1 MTRGP
6 KRHLKRLAA
15 PKSWM
20 LDKMGGTFAPKPVSG
35 PHRSKEC
42 IPLCLLLKK
51 LNYAQ
56 TKKEVKHIVRNQM
69 IKINHKIRTEKN
81 FPVGLFDVLSIE
93 KTNEHYRLLY
103 NINKRFYLHKIS
115 NEEAK
120 IRLCKVTKKKIDNEV
135 PFCYTDDGFSFRFL
149 DPKIEINDTLKVD
162 IINNKVVSFIK
173 FEEGKMALIT
183 KGNNLG
189 CIGTI
194 VRIERHEIGFD
205 MIYLKDVNGRSFATR
220 ARNAFV
226 IGEVD
231 NVEITLPNGKGLK
244 ISEIELS
251 NMKYGE
257 MVKEEIEQTE

>member
-20 LDKMGGTFAPKPVSG
+20 LDRMGGTFAPKPVSG
-35 PHRSKEC
+35 PHRTKEC

-56 TKKEVKHIVRNQM
+56 TKKEIKHIVRNSM
-69 IKINHKIRTEKN
+69 IKVNNKVRTEKN
-81 FPVGLFDVLSIE
+81 YPVGLFDVLSIE
-93 KTNEHYRLLY
+93 KTNEHFRLLY

-115 NEEAK
+115 TEESK
-120 IRLCKVTKKKIDNEV
+120 IRLCKVVKKKKDGDV
-135 PFCYTDDGFSFRFL
+135 PFCYTNDGFSFRFL
-149 DPKIEINDTLKVD
+149 DPAIVESDTLKID
-162 IINNKVVSFIK
+162 IINNKVIEHVK
-173 FEEGKMALIT
+173 FEEGKLAIIT

-194 VRIERHEIGFD
+194 IRIEKHEVGFD
-205 MIYLKDVNGRSFATR
+205 MIYLKDLNGRSFATR
-220 ARNAFV
+220 AKNAFV

-231 NVEITLPNGKGLK
+231 APLITLPNGRGIKV
-244 ISEIELS
+244 SVFELS
-251 NMKYGE
+251 NIKYGE
-257 MVKEEIEQTE
+257 IVEEVKEE

>member
-35 PHRSKEC
+35 PHRSTEC

-51 LNYAQ
+51 LNYAN
-56 TKKEVKHIVRNQM
+56 TKKEIKHIVRNSM
-69 IKINHKIRTEKN
+69 IKINNKIRTEKN
-81 FPVGLFDVLSIE
+81 FPVGLFDVLTID

-103 NINKRFYLHKIS
+103 NINKRFYMHRIS
-115 NEEAK
+115 PEEAK
-120 IRLCKVTKKKIDNEV
+120 YRLCKVVKRKSDGDV
-135 PFCYTDDGFSFRFL
+135 PFCYTNDGFSFRFL
-149 DPKIEINDTLKVD
+149 DPEIKEADTLKID
-162 IINNKVVSFIK
+162 IAENKVVSYLR
-173 FEEGKMALIT
+173 FEEGKMAIIT

-194 VRIERHEIGFD
+194 IRIERHEVGFD
-205 MIYLKDVNGRSFATR
+205 MIYLKDFSGRSFATR

-231 NVEITLPNGKGLK
+231 APIVTLPNGRGIKV
-244 ISEIELS
+244 SEFELS
-251 NMKYGE
+251 NIKYGE
-257 MVKEEIEQTE
+257 MNDEEKKE